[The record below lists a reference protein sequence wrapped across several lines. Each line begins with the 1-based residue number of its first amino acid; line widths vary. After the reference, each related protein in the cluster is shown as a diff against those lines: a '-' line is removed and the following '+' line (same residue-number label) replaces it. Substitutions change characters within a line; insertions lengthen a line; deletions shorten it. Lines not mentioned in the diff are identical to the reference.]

1 MPDNIR
7 TLISL
12 VDPTFTRVVT
22 VTIAAPDFPLESV
35 GGDMVPRVKH
45 ADLLDSFAPGE
56 TIALTGTDLM
66 AAGKPVMPLLIYDLT
81 LRDTGLSGGAG
92 SGIPEPRGVR
102 LLSATTLPELS
113 GFNPHVTTITTD
125 TTFVQQQ
132 DDPNLTVQG
141 QWLPDQP
148 YIFQRTSDGGQYT
161 DKLLVNPAQFWASSA
176 RSGKLRRFAQLV
188 FEVNYLDPN
197 SAIGG
202 ALGDTTPPEIS
213 DVSISLPQLMAR
225 QAGIAAQQQITVK
238 ASVQDEGGANG
249 PLDVSI
255 TYTNDG
261 QHWLSAPLSF
271 DAGTRLYTGSFD
283 PPPPGQNI
291 ALIVEARDGAGN
303 VATYTAKGTMD
314 AFSILA
320 LPALLR

>member
-1 MPDNIR
+1 M
-7 TLISL
+7 
-12 VDPTFTRVVT
+12 
-22 VTIAAPDFPLESV
+22 
-35 GGDMVPRVKH
+35 
-45 ADLLDSFAPGE
+45 
-56 TIALTGTDLM
+56 
-66 AAGKPVMPLLIYDLT
+66 
-81 LRDTGLSGGAG
+81 
-92 SGIPEPRGVR
+92 R

-125 TTFVQQQ
+125 TTFIQQQ

-176 RSGKLRRFAQLV
+176 RGGRLRRFAQLV

-197 SAIGG
+197 SANGS
-202 ALGDTTPPEIS
+202 ALDDTTPPEIS
-213 DVSISLPQLMAR
+213 DVSISLPQLLAR
-225 QAGIAAQQQITVK
+225 QAGIAAQQQIIVK
-238 ASVQDEGGANG
+238 ASVHDEGGTSG

-255 TYTNDG
+255 TYSNDG
-261 QHWLSAPLSF
+261 QHWLFAALN
-271 DAGTRLYTGSFD
+271 DNDKDGLYTGSFD

-303 VATYTAKGTMD
+303 VSTYSAKGTMG

-320 LPALLR
+320 LPIAAEVARRLVRDRQRDLSS